1 MSISS
6 VGNGDSDGPILH
18 SPNQAMFALGVG
30 RAKLYELLN
39 NGELES
45 FLEGRSRKI
54 TAQSIREYVRRRIE
68 AERQRRGR
76 VA

>member
-6 VGNGDSDGPILH
+6 VGNGDSDGPILR
-18 SPNQAMFALGVG
+18 SPNEAMFMLGVG

-39 NGELES
+39 RGELES
-45 FLEGRSRKI
+45 FREGRSRKI
-54 TAQSIREYVRRRIE
+54 TAQSLRAYVQRKLQAE
-68 AERQRRGR
+68 AQRGR